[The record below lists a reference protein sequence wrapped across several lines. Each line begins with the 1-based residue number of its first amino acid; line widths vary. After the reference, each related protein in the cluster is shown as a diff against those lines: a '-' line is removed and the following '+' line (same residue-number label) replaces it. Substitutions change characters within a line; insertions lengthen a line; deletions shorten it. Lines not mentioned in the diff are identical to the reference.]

1 VTGVELLA
9 VAAATLGSVG
19 LLERLVHQRRL
30 GAIPTRVHVSGTR
43 GKSSVTRL
51 IAAGLR
57 AAGVRTVAKTT
68 GTLPRMILHDGRE
81 VPVFR
86 PSGAN
91 IIEQTRIVAAA
102 RSLEAEALVME
113 CMALQPDLHWVSE
126 NKLVRATHGVITNAR
141 PDHLDVMGPT
151 EVDVALALA
160 GMIPVRGTLITAE
173 RRHLDVLRRAAE
185 DRHTRLVAVGER
197 EVASVTDAELAP
209 FSYVEHRENVALA
222 LRVLAELGI
231 ERSTGLEGMHQ
242 ASPDPGALFEYDVDF
257 FGRRIVFVNGFAA
270 NDPQS
275 TATVWQMATARHSEL
290 RRVVAVFNLRADRPI
305 RTVQLARDSTFWH
318 DADHVV
324 LMGSGAYHFARA
336 ASRTGVPSGRFVYA
350 ENLPVEEVFET
361 IVGLCGRN
369 TLVIGLA
376 NIGGPGLK
384 LVRYFRHRRRL
395 APGEED

>member
-1 VTGVELLA
+1 VELLA
-9 VAAATLGSVG
+9 VAAATLGTIG
-19 LLERLVHQRRL
+19 LLERLVHRRRL
-30 GAIPTRVHVSGTR
+30 AAIPTRVHVSGTR

-57 AAGVRTVAKTT
+57 ESGVRTVAKTT
-68 GTLPRMILHDGRE
+68 GTLPRMILPDARE

-102 RSLEAEALVME
+102 RSLAAEALVME
-113 CMALQPDLHWVSE
+113 CMALQPELHWISE

-141 PDHLDVMGPT
+141 ADHLDVMGPT
-151 EVDVALALA
+151 EADVAMALA
-160 GMIPVRGTLITAE
+160 GMIPVRGTLFTAE
-173 RRHLDVLRRAAE
+173 RRHLEVLRRAAE
-185 DRHTRLVAVGER
+185 DRGTRLVAVGEQ
-197 EVASVTDAELAP
+197 EIESVTDAELAP

-222 LRVLAELGI
+222 LRVLAELGV
-231 ERSTGLEGMHQ
+231 EREKGLQGMHRG
-242 ASPDPGALFEYDVDF
+242 SPDPGALFEYEVDF

-275 TATVWQMATARHSEL
+275 TDTVWRMATARHL
-290 RRVVAVFNLRADRPI
+290 DIRRAIAVFNLRADRPI
-305 RTVQLARDSTFWH
+305 RTVQLARDCAFWH
-318 DADHVV
+318 DADKVV

-350 ENLPVEEVFET
+350 ENLPLDEVFET
-361 IVGLCGRN
+361 IVGLCGRQ

-384 LVRYFRHRRRL
+384 LVRYFRHRRAL
-395 APGEED
+395 GPGEED